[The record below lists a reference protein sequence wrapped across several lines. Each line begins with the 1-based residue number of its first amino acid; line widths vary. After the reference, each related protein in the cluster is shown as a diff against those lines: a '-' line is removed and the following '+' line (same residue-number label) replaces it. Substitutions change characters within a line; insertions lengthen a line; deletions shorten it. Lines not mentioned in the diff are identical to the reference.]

1 MYAIVTVAGLFA
13 SGFMHR
19 DSAEEAM
26 ALWQAARPDV
36 YFWVEEV
43 VNNETE
49 LP

>member
-1 MYAIVTVAGLFA
+1 
-13 SGFMHR
+13 MHR

-26 ALWQAARPDV
+26 ALYQAAHPDV
-36 YFWVEEV
+36 YFWVQEV